1 MAIVDKVMSYD
12 PEFLALERLAQET
25 LAWETLG
32 HRYSTHA
39 YVLEHGRPMV
49 GGAGL
54 PAVYRLPE
62 RQCFAN
68 AGRLAGSDPERFR
81 YCEGF
86 ALSRRVGFVL
96 LVHHAWVLDLEDR
109 VRVREITWPHGGL
122 SYFGIEFD
130 PDCYQAATNAAGTFD
145 VLDHLAR
152 QAALR
157 SDR

>member
-1 MAIVDKVMSYD
+1 MTD
-12 PEFLALERLAQET
+12 ETRFLALDRLAQET

-49 GGAGL
+49 GGD
-54 PAVYRLPE
+54 PAPVGIRGAE

-68 AGRLAGSDPERFR
+68 AGRLAGRYPDRYA

-96 LVHHAWVLDLEDR
+96 LIHHAWVLDLEDQG
-109 VRVREITWPHGGL
+109 RVREITWPHGGL

-130 PDCYQAATNAAGTFD
+130 PDCYQAATRQSETFD

-152 QAALR
+152 QRALR